1 MAVLNKKHKIIPN
14 LSFKEKKELKNLQ
27 DDKNIV
33 ITKADKGN
41 CKVIIDKEKY
51 EEKILK
57 LLNDKDNC

>member
-1 MAVLNKKHKIIPN
+1 M
-14 LSFKEKKELKNLQ
+14 
-27 DDKNIV
+27 

-57 LLNDKDNC
+57 LLNDKDNYVILKNNLISIHRVFIESFS